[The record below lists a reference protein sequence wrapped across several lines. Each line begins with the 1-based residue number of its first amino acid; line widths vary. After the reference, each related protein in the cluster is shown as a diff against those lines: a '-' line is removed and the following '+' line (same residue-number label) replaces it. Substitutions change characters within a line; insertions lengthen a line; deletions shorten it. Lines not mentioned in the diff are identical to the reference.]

1 MEARLREHLKAL
13 KTELKA
19 DNRILGD
26 KLDQV
31 LENLVAAK
39 P

>member
-1 MEARLREHLKAL
+1 MVKLD
-13 KTELKA
+13 LKA